1 MSVALSVQDVC
12 KSIDRGQDTVEILR
26 GVTFELE
33 RGEMVALM
41 GPSGSGKSTLLG
53 IVAGLDR
60 PSSGQVTVA
69 GTEIGYL
76 PEKALASFRAD
87 NVGMVFQAY
96 NLIPTLTALENV
108 QLPLLVPGRRSRDVE
123 QARRVLEE
131 VGLGHRLSH
140 QPAQLSGGEQ
150 QRVAVARALVS
161 EPPLI
166 IADEPTGNLDS
177 DTGTALIDLL
187 LDLRGR
193 HHTTILLATH
203 NPAVAERSDRTLHM
217 RDGRVQ

>member
-1 MSVALSVQDVC
+1 MTAALSVHDVC
-12 KSIDRGQDTVEILR
+12 KSLARGRDTVDILR

-33 RGEMVALM
+33 QGEMVALM

-53 IVAGLDR
+53 IVAGLDS
-60 PSSGQVTVA
+60 PTSGQVTVA

-76 PEKALASFRAD
+76 AEKALASFRAD

-108 QLPLLVPGRRSRDVE
+108 QLPLLVPGRRSCDVNR
-123 QARRVLEE
+123 ARRVLEE
-131 VGLGHRLSH
+131 VGLGHRLGH

-177 DTGTALIDLL
+177 DTGNALIDVL
-187 LDLRGR
+187 LDLRAR
-193 HHTTILLATH
+193 HRTSILLATH
-203 NPAVAERSDRTLHM
+203 NPSVAERSDRTLHM

>member
-1 MSVALSVQDVC
+1 MTPAVSVQDVC
-12 KSIDRGQDTVEILR
+12 KSISRGRDTVQILR
-26 GVTFELE
+26 GVTFDLR

-69 GTEIGYL
+69 GTEIAYL
-76 PEKALASFRAD
+76 EEKALASFRAD

-108 QLPLLVPGRRSRDVE
+108 QLPLLVPGRGSPDLGRAQS
-123 QARRVLEE
+123 VLEE
-131 VGLGHRLSH
+131 VGLSHRLNH

-166 IADEPTGNLDS
+166 VADEPTGNLDS
-177 DTGTALIDLL
+177 DTGDALIDLL
-187 LDLRGR
+187 LDLRER
-193 HHTTILLATH
+193 HGTTILLATH
-203 NPAVAERSDRTLHM
+203 NPAVAERSDRTMHM
-217 RDGRVQ
+217 HDGRVQ